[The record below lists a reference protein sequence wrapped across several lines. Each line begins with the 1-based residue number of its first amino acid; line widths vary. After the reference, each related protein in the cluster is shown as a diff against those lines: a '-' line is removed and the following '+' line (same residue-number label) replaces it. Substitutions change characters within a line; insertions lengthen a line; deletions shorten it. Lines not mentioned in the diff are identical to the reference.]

1 MKKISSILL
10 LACFAIY
17 QFGYYAFYFS
27 YENHLEAQ
35 WEEQIFDLEDSQLE
49 ERMLEV
55 PLAVPYMSY
64 QEDFQV
70 TNTKFEKD
78 GKYYRAIKQRY
89 TKETLQIIY
98 VPDTSRAVLDQ
109 TFQTWISS
117 IVGDELPQDQN
128 GKSLQKNFVKD
139 YIQNDFFS
147 FVDFEKTTYQSLL
160 GFVFLPYQNPTFT
173 IDSPP
178 PQFS

>member
-1 MKKISSILL
+1 ML

-27 YENHLEAQ
+27 YETHIEAQ
-35 WEEQIFDLEDSQLE
+35 WEEQIFDLEESQLE
-49 ERMLEV
+49 EKMLEV

-117 IVGDELPQDQN
+117 ILGDELPQDQN
-128 GKSLQKNFVKD
+128 GKSLHKNFVKD
-139 YIQNDFFS
+139 YIQTDLFS
-147 FVDFEKTTYQSLL
+147 FSGFKNDLHKSLL
-160 GFVFLPYQNPTFT
+160 GFIFSSYSNPMFT

-178 PQFS
+178 PQIV

>member
-1 MKKISSILL
+1 MF

-17 QFGYYAFYFS
+17 QFGYYAFYLS
-27 YENHLEAQ
+27 YETHLEAQ
-35 WEEQIFDLEDSQLE
+35 WEDQIFDLEDSQLE

-55 PLAVPYMSY
+55 PLAVPYMSF

-78 GKYYRAIKQRY
+78 GQYYRAIKQRY
-89 TKETLQIIY
+89 TQETLQIIY
-98 VPDTSRAVLDQ
+98 VPDTSRAVLDN

-117 IVGDELPQDQN
+117 ILGDELPQDQN
-128 GKSLQKNFVKD
+128 GKSQLKNFVKD
-139 YIQNDFFS
+139 YIQTDMFS
-147 FVDFEKTTYQSLL
+147 FSGFEYKVKNTALEFIFS
-160 GFVFLPYQNPTFT
+160 PYQNPLFK